1 VWSSPKH
8 YFSTTNQATMRRSL
22 LLTLLSLIAVL
33 TTRGQG
39 GCIPPLAAFSGPTA
53 SPVRI
58 CQGDAVAFDASA
70 SSAANG
76 QVVVQWVW
84 RIHGSSDTTTATSYT
99 HVFNDPG
106 VLEVT
111 LEVID
116 DIGCSSGQSDPI
128 FVLVSPTP
136 DFEGTTVPEQAC
148 EGEEFTLQ
156 AFAEQAPMIGYPVAC
171 TAPDNGVALLD
182 SPSPPSLS
190 TLLVTGQSTAPIA
203 SLAELGDICIDI
215 EHSYMGDLVLMVTC
229 PNGQSVV
236 LHEQGGGG
244 TFLGNANDDDFGAPG
259 ECFRYCFGLS
269 PEFGTMEASVPE
281 NTILVGDR
289 FALAPGRYT
298 SVQPLEQLLGCPMNG
313 TWTFSSDDNA
323 GVDDGYLCGWCISF
337 GETPDSSFIDQ
348 GPTLGTSSDSSFWSG
363 TGVANSSGSPGQGT
377 LLAIPGEHT
386 IDYTVLDDYGCEH
399 LIEFPFSV
407 GDVPVPSIIDNTEL
421 GLLCAQPT
429 GAGYTY
435 QWSYAG
441 QPIVGAEGACF
452 TPPGSGAVSVEV
464 STPQGCS
471 GSTTLLNTGVRA
483 SGNEQALLLIQP
495 SVNTGRFS
503 ITLSD
508 AQVGPTHVHLLDALG
523 RSVFL
528 EVNPGS
534 GASINL
540 DLDGRL
546 PAGAYTVLVER
557 SGSRSVGRMVVE

>member
-1 VWSSPKH
+1 
-8 YFSTTNQATMRRSL
+8 MRRSL
-22 LLTLLSLIAVL
+22 LLTLLSLFAVL

-76 QVVVQWVW
+76 QVIVQWVW

-128 FVLVSPTP
+128 FVLVSATP

-148 EGEEFTLQ
+148 EGEEFGLQ
-156 AFAEQAPMIGYPVAC
+156 AFAEQTPMIGYPVAC

-215 EHSYMGDLVLMVTC
+215 EHSYMGDLVLEVTC

-236 LHEQGGGG
+236 LHQQGGGG
-244 TFLGNANDDDFGAPG
+244 VFLGNANDDGIGVPG
-259 ECFRYCFGLS
+259 ECFRYCFGLA
-269 PEFGTMEASVPE
+269 PEFGTMEASSNV

-289 FALAPGRYT
+289 LALAPGRYT
-298 SVQPLEQLLGCPMNG
+298 SVEPLEQLLGCPMNG

-348 GPTLGTSSDSSFWSG
+348 GPTLGSSADSSYWSG
-363 TGVANSSGSPGQGT
+363 VGVVNNSTTPGQGT
-377 LLAIPGEHT
+377 LLAVPGEHI
-386 IDYTVLDDYGCEH
+386 IDYTVIDDFGCVH
-399 LIEFPFSV
+399 SIAFPFSV
-407 GDVPVPSIIDNTEL
+407 GDIPEASIINNTEL

-441 QPIVGAEGACF
+441 QPVLGAEGACF
-452 TPPGSGAVSVEV
+452 TPPGSGAVGVEV

-483 SGNEQALLLIQP
+483 NGSDQAPILIQP
-495 SVNTGRFS
+495 SVNNGTFS
-503 ITLSD
+503 ITLS
-508 AQVGPTHVHLLDALG
+508 ASSAGPAHIHVLDALG
-523 RSVFL
+523 RSVFQELNTGTGNSITLAL
-528 EVNPGS
+528 E
-534 GASINL
+534 
-540 DLDGRL
+540 GRL
-546 PAGAYTVLVER
+546 SAGTYTVIVDR
-557 SGSRSVGRMVVE
+557 SGSRAVGRMVVE

>member
-1 VWSSPKH
+1 
-8 YFSTTNQATMRRSL
+8 MRRSL
-22 LLTLLSLIAVL
+22 LLTLLSLFAVL

-76 QVVVQWVW
+76 QAIVQWVW
-84 RIHGSSDTTTATSYT
+84 RIHGSSDTATATSFT

-116 DIGCSSGQSDPI
+116 DIGCSSGQSDPV
-128 FVLVSPTP
+128 FVLVSATP
-136 DFEGTTVPEQAC
+136 DFEGTTVPEEAC
-148 EGEEFTLQ
+148 EGEEFSLQ

-171 TAPDNGVALLD
+171 TAPNNGVALLD

-190 TLLVTGQSTAPIA
+190 TLMVTGQSTAPIA

-215 EHSYMGDLVLMVTC
+215 EHSYMGDLVLEVTC

-236 LHEQGGGG
+236 LHQQGGGG
-244 TFLGNANDDDFGAPG
+244 VFLGNANDDGISVPG
-259 ECFRYCFGLS
+259 ECFRYCFGLA
-269 PEFGTMEASVPE
+269 PEFGTMEASSNV

-289 FALAPGRYT
+289 LALAPGRYT
-298 SVQPLEQLLGCPMNG
+298 TVEPLEQLLGCPMNG
-313 TWTFSSDDNA
+313 TWTFSSTDNFGA
-323 GVDDGYLCGWCISF
+323 DDGYLCGWCISF

-348 GPTLGTSSDSSFWSG
+348 GPTLGSSADSSYWSG
-363 TGVANSSGSPGQGT
+363 EGVVNNSTTPGQGT
-377 LLAIPGEHT
+377 LLAVPGEHI
-386 IDYTVLDDYGCEH
+386 IDYTVIDDFGCVH
-399 LIEFPFSV
+399 SIAFPLSV
-407 GDVPVPSIIDNTEL
+407 GDIPEASIINNTEL

-441 QPIVGAEGACF
+441 QPVLGAEGACF
-452 TPPGSGAVSVEV
+452 TPPGPGAVGVEV

-483 SGNEQALLLIQP
+483 NGSDQAPILIQP
-495 SVNTGRFS
+495 SVNNGTFS
-503 ITLSD
+503 ITLS
-508 AQVGPTHVHLLDALG
+508 AASAGPAHVHVLDAIG
-523 RSVFL
+523 RSVFQELNTGTGNSITLAL
-528 EVNPGS
+528 E
-534 GASINL
+534 
-540 DLDGRL
+540 GRL
-546 PAGAYTVLVER
+546 SAGTYTVIVDR
-557 SGSRSVGRMVVE
+557 SGSRAVGRMVVE

>member
-1 VWSSPKH
+1 MH
-8 YFSTTNQATMRRSL
+8 RSL
-22 LLTLLSLIAVL
+22 LFTLLSLLAVL

-76 QVVVQWVW
+76 QAIVLWVW
-84 RIHGSSDTTTATSYT
+84 RIHGSSDTTNTTSYT

-116 DIGCSSGQSDPI
+116 DIGCSSGQSDPV
-128 FVLVSPTP
+128 FVLVSATP
-136 DFEGTTVPEQAC
+136 DFEGTTVPEEAC
-148 EGEEFTLQ
+148 EGEEFSLQ

-215 EHSYMGDLVLMVTC
+215 EHSYMGDLVLEVAC

-236 LHEQGGGG
+236 LHQQGGGG
-244 TFLGNANDDDFGAPG
+244 MYLGNANDDGIGVPG

-269 PEFGTMEASVPE
+269 PEFGFMQDYSSANTVP
-281 NTILVGDR
+281 TGDGGL
-289 FALAPGRYT
+289 ALAPGRYT
-298 SVQPLEQLLGCPMNG
+298 SVEPLEQLLGCPMNG
-313 TWTFSSDDNA
+313 TWTFSSTDNFGA
-323 GVDDGYLCGWCISF
+323 DDGYLCGWCISF

-348 GPTLGTSSDSSFWSG
+348 GPILGSSADSSYWSG
-363 TGVANSSGSPGQGT
+363 VGVVNNTSSPGQGT
-377 LLAIPGEHT
+377 LLAVPGEHI
-386 IDYTVLDDYGCEH
+386 IDYTLIDDFGCVH
-399 LIEFPFSV
+399 SIAFPFSV
-407 GDVPVPSIIDNTEL
+407 GDIPEASIINNTEL

-441 QPIVGAEGACF
+441 QPVLGAEGACF
-452 TPPGSGAVSVEV
+452 TPPGPGAVGVEV

-483 SGNEQALLLIQP
+483 NGGDQAPILIQP
-495 SVNTGRFS
+495 SVNNGSFS
-503 ITLSD
+503 ITLS
-508 AQVGPTHVHLLDALG
+508 AASAAPAHVNVLDALG
-523 RSVFL
+523 RSVYQELNTGTGNSITLAL
-528 EVNPGS
+528 E
-534 GASINL
+534 
-540 DLDGRL
+540 GRL
-546 PAGAYTVLVER
+546 SAGTYTVIVDR
-557 SGSRSVGRMVVE
+557 SGSRAVGRMVVE